1 MKTITT
7 APSAPAMPVAWPIP
21 YNPSRPVKRRFPA
34 TADEPRT
41 IGYYLEPLLDIA
53 SRPDRAELLKLF
65 MQETIE

>member
-1 MKTITT
+1 
-7 APSAPAMPVAWPIP
+7 
-21 YNPSRPVKRRFPA
+21 VKQRFPD

-41 IGYYLEPLLDIA
+41 IGYYLEPLRDIA

>member
-7 APSAPAMPVAWPIP
+7 APSAPATPVAWPTP
-21 YNPSRPVKRRFPA
+21 CGPSRPVKRRFPDM
-34 TADEPRT
+34 ADEPRT